1 MRNIQDMIKIIM
13 IIMDIITVIHI
24 IIRKN
29 LEKKRQVKNISPKN
43 YIVKILDIKI
53 KSMILSIQIQ
63 LI

>member
-29 LEKKRQVKNISPKN
+29 LEKKRQVKNISPKT

>member
-53 KSMILSIQIQ
+53 KSMIL
-63 LI
+63 